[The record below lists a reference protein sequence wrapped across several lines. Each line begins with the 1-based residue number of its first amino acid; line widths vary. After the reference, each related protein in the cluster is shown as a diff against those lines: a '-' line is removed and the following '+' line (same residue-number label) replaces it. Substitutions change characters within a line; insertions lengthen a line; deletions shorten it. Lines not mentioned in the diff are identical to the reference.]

1 MDYEIELLKVL
12 RKISKWIKST
22 QNNEYIYIYESDNVI
37 HWVVSDSATPW
48 SVAQQAPLSVEFSRQ
63 EYWSGELFPSPGDLP
78 NPGIKPRSPALQADS
93 SLSEPPGKPLY
104 TYTYHVFSI
113 HSSTDRYLG
122 YLCILAIVSSAGINM
137 RVKIS
142 LQYSMLISFGY
153 IPELGLL
160 DHIAVLF
167 LIFWKISFTL
177 LSIVDALIYNSTN
190 SAQGFP
196 FLHVLINTHLLS
208 P

>member
-1 MDYEIELLKVL
+1 MNIYI
-12 RKISKWIKST
+12 
-22 QNNEYIYIYESDNVI
+22 YIYIYESDNI
-37 HWVVSDSATPW
+37 SHSVVSDSATPW

-160 DHIAVLF
+160 DHTAVLF